1 MKKWFWHPFKRT
13 SFKHQGYYGQST
25 PPCIDTERD
34 MLFSFIA
41 KLPNAIVQFYVNRDI
56 PNASMY
62 SLEIVC
68 GSNFTF
74 TFPAESYQAG
84 ALLNMVLPGDAAE
97 FEEVWYT
104 ANFTEEIEPDGD
116 TMDCTLLLKKGTDTV
131 DEWNG
136 PMVATE
142 DETFAQRMVVAP
154 GFDQFDWNIS
164 TEAIFD
170 NTDEDDWLANTPIS
184 GFCQDE
190 GYIPITVRAF
200 RRDGSVKDTASAQQ
214 DLGLLTPNYQLS
226 LCSFRDDMLKLVV
239 TLLLMVMVAT
249 RLFGLRNDCADDLH
263 DDDGDADHDYG
274 DGR

>member
-1 MKKWFWHPFKRT
+1 
-13 SFKHQGYYGQST
+13 
-25 PPCIDTERD
+25 
-34 MLFSFIA
+34 
-41 KLPNAIVQFYVNRDI
+41 
-56 PNASMY
+56 MY
-62 SLEIVC
+62 SLETVC

-84 ALLNMVLPGDAAE
+84 SLLNMVLPGDAAE
-97 FEEVWYT
+97 FEEVWYP

-154 GFDQFDWNIS
+154 CFDQSDWNIE

-184 GFCQDE
+184 DFCQDE
-190 GYIPITVRAF
+190 GYIPITVQ
-200 RRDGSVKDTASAQQ
+200 S
-214 DLGLLTPNYQLS
+214 QLEQ
-226 LCSFRDDMLKLVV
+226 
-239 TLLLMVMVAT
+239 A
-249 RLFGLRNDCADDLH
+249 
-263 DDDGDADHDYG
+263 
-274 DGR
+274 